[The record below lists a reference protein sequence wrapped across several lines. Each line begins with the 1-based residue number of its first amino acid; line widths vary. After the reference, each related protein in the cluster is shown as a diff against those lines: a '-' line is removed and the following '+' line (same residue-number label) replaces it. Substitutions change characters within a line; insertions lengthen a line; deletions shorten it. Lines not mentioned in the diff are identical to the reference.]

1 MKQLAGPKNH
11 HQKRRE
17 TRHAI
22 VFISNAQIAFLLLP
36 CLDVTLSQGRHLC
49 FFRCEVRVE
58 VMENC
63 SAFPPLSR
71 VNWKFL
77 IQLVAH
83 LHGYS
88 VIPPPYYKSLVS
100 FVCFLCLIL
109 ISLLFFLPF
118 SLEFASVSI
127 SVSVSVPVSV
137 FVSVWAGNAGGSL
150 VVGLAV
156 TPPRRLVAL
165 VPAPPPLPAAVAA
178 AVVVVVAAVAGLNT
192 SCQLKWRICTFF
204 FLLDA
209 IMAMVMNCGNWRW
222 INRWW
227 RPC

>member
-1 MKQLAGPKNH
+1 MPLFLYPTLKLLFFFFHVSMSLSPRA
-11 HQKRRE
+11 
-17 TRHAI
+17 AI
-22 VFISNAQIAFLLLP
+22 FVSFGARCGWRWWKIALHFLLSVVLIENFLFSWLHICTAIQWYP
-36 CLDVTLSQGRHLC
+36 RPITNLLFRLSVSCVWFLFL
-49 FFRCEVRVE
+49 FF
-58 VMENC
+58 
-63 SAFPPLSR
+63 
-71 VNWKFL
+71 
-77 IQLVAH
+77 
-83 LHGYS
+83 
-88 VIPPPYYKSLVS
+88 
-100 FVCFLCLIL
+100 
-109 ISLLFFLPF
+109 FFLPF
-118 SLEFASVSI
+118 SLEFASVSISVSI

-156 TPPRRLVAL
+156 TPARRLVAL